1 MILTIQ
7 KAKALS
13 DETIKR
19 LEPYCQKIQV
29 AGSIRREK
37 PTVHDIDIVL
47 IVSDMESIHKEL
59 ANLGEFRKDGPKLKC
74 VVYKGVLV
82 DLYFATPE
90 TWATLLL
97 IRTGSKEHNIR
108 LCARAK
114 TLGMHLAAS
123 GDGLFDQEGVRIAGD
138 TEESIFQQLGLP
150 YKEPQHRW

>member
-1 MILTIQ
+1 MTFTIQ

-13 DETIKR
+13 DEIVKR

-29 AGSIRREK
+29 VGSIRREK

-47 IVSDMESIHKEL
+47 IADDLECVYKEL
-59 ANLGEFRKDGPKLKC
+59 AGLGELRKDGQKIKC
-74 VVYKGVLV
+74 LEYKDVSV
-82 DLYFATPE
+82 DLYFATPQ

-97 IRTGSKEHNIR
+97 IRTGSMEHNIR

-138 TEESIFQQLGLP
+138 TEDSIFHELGLP
-150 YKEPQHRW
+150 YKEPQYR

>member
-1 MILTIQ
+1 MTFTIQ

-13 DETIKR
+13 DEIVKR
-19 LEPYCQKIQV
+19 LEPYSEKIQV

-47 IVSDMESIHKEL
+47 IAGDMEGIHKEL
-59 ANLGEFRKDGPKLKC
+59 AGLGELRKDGQKIKRLE
-74 VVYKGVLV
+74 YKDVSV
-82 DLYFATPE
+82 DLYFATPQ

-138 TEESIFQQLGLP
+138 TEESIFQELGLP
-150 YKEPQHRW
+150 YKEPQYR

>member
-1 MILTIQ
+1 MMITIQ

-13 DETIKR
+13 DEIVKK
-19 LEPYCQKIQV
+19 LEPYSEKIQV

-47 IVSDMESIHKEL
+47 IADDMEGIHKEL
-59 ANLGEFRKDGPKLKC
+59 ANLGQLRKDGPKIKC
-74 VVYKGVLV
+74 VECEGVSV
-82 DLYFATPE
+82 DLYFATPQ

-138 TEESIFQQLGLP
+138 TEESIF
-150 YKEPQHRW
+150 